1 MVNAAESPLLRQNFF
16 MCLGG
21 FIQLT
26 NVFTDKRFVD
36 HSQRVV
42 NPVKPSGNH
51 VTINEPARN
60 GNARDAA
67 EALLGAPSSGMITH
81 TFYQR
86 GRRHSNIR
94 GQILEG

>member
-1 MVNAAESPLLRQNFF
+1 MNAAESPLLRQNFY

-81 TFYQR
+81 FLSEHALKY
-86 GRRHSNIR
+86 
-94 GQILEG
+94 

>member
-1 MVNAAESPLLRQNFF
+1 

-81 TFYQR
+81 FLSE
-86 GRRHSNIR
+86 GRMHSNIR
-94 GQILEG
+94 EGQKLEGLF